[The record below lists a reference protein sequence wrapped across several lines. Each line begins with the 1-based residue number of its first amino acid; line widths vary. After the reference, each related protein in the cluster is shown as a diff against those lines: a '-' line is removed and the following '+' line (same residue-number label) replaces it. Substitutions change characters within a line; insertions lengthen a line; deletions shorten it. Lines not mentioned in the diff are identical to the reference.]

1 MNLLEKVKSGG
12 DIVAI
17 EEPENHLHPALQ
29 KRLVDKLRHVVTE
42 DKKQILLATHSPFII
57 DRLDLKSIWFIYT
70 EGLESKA
77 VNITDEKELSNAFWQ
92 IGVKPSDFLFANGVL
107 VVEGSTDKAVYTDWA
122 RKIKKPFED
131 VALLVIDAKGY
142 RNITKYLNSEVIKR
156 TTFKLYCLADKDAQ
170 WLKGAVE
177 GELPRENV
185 LFLRKGELEDYYPRE
200 IVLQFAEEM
209 ALKKAR
215 TKKKFQLRL
224 A

>member
-1 MNLLEKVKSGG
+1 M
-12 DIVAI
+12 
-17 EEPENHLHPALQ
+17 
-29 KRLVDKLRHVVTE
+29 
-42 DKKQILLATHSPFII
+42 
-57 DRLDLKSIWFIYT
+57 
-70 EGLESKA
+70 
-77 VNITDEKELSNAFWQ
+77 
-92 IGVKPSDFLFANGVL
+92 
-107 VVEGSTDKAVYTDWA
+107 
-122 RKIKKPFED
+122 
-131 VALLVIDAKGY
+131 
-142 RNITKYLNSEVIKR
+142 
-156 TTFKLYCLADKDAQ
+156 ADKDAQ